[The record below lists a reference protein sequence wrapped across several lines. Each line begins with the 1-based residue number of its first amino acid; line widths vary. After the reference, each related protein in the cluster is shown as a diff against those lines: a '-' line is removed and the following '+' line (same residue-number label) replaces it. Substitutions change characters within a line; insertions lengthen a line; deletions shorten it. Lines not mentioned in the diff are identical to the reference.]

1 MSIRPSHVCRRLLA
15 TVLVGVAGNGLALTA
30 LAENLRA
37 TYSLSIIGLPIGTA
51 TALGAFDPQHYKI
64 DIGVRLTG
72 IASLVSSAKG
82 AATASGAIRRA
93 GVVPAAYANTTANSY
108 ETRTVRMA
116 MGGGAVH
123 GLDISPPFV
132 DPVGRVPLSEA
143 NKRNILDPISAL
155 VMNVPAGQPLI
166 GPAACD
172 RTIPVFDGF
181 ARYDVKLSYIR
192 SQDVQVSGYSGPVAV
207 CAARYVPIAGHR
219 PAAKA
224 TQYMADNRQM
234 EAWLAP
240 VERAHAVVPLRISI
254 MTMAGMLLVEAT
266 EFTTL
271 PTQAAGTN

>member
-1 MSIRPSHVCRRLLA
+1 MRASPLYRSLVA
-15 TVLVGVAGNGLALTA
+15 TVLVGVAGSGSASTA

-37 TYSLSIIGLPIGTA
+37 TYSVSIIGLPIGTA

-82 AATASGAIRRA
+82 AATASGSIGRT
-93 GVVPAAYANTTANSY
+93 GIVPAAYANTTANSY
-108 ETRTVRMA
+108 ETRTIRMA
-116 MGGGAVH
+116 MGGGAVR
-123 GLDISPPFV
+123 GIDISPPFV
-132 DPVGRVPLSEA
+132 DPVGRVPLTEA
-143 NKRNILDPISAL
+143 NKRNILDPVSAL

-181 ARYDVKLSYIR
+181 ARYDVKLSYVR
-192 SQDVQVSGYSGPVAV
+192 SQEVQVSGYSGPVAV

-224 TQYMADNRQM
+224 TQYMTDNRQM

-266 EFTTL
+266 EFTIL

>member
-1 MSIRPSHVCRRLLA
+1 MRASRPYRSLLGA
-15 TVLVGVAGNGLALTA
+15 LLIPGACGLAFA
-30 LAENLRA
+30 ARAENIRA
-37 TYSLSIIGLPIGTA
+37 TYSVSIIGLPIGTA
-51 TALGAFDPQHYKI
+51 TALGALDPHRYKI

-82 AATASGAIRRA
+82 AATASGAIGRA
-93 GVVPAAYANTTANSY
+93 GVVPTAYANTTANSY
-108 ETRTVRMA
+108 ETRTIRMA

-123 GLDISPPFV
+123 RLDISPPFV
-132 DPVGRVPLSEA
+132 DPVGRVPLAEA
-143 NKRNILDPISAL
+143 NKRNILDPVSAL
-155 VMNVPAGQPLI
+155 VMNVPAGQPLS

-181 ARYDVKLSYIR
+181 ARYDVKLSYVR
-192 SQDVQVSGYSGPVAV
+192 SQDVQVKGYSGPVAL

-224 TQYMADNRQM
+224 TQYMTDNRQM
-234 EAWLAP
+234 EVWLAP

-266 EFTTL
+266 EFTIL

>member
-1 MSIRPSHVCRRLLA
+1 MRAPPLYRGVLA
-15 TVLVGVAGNGLALTA
+15 AALIGAGGCSLAHGA
-30 LAENLRA
+30 HAENLRA
-37 TYSLSIIGLPIGTA
+37 TYNVSIIGLPVGTA
-51 TALGAFDPQHYKI
+51 TALGTFDSQHYKI

-82 AATASGAIRRA
+82 AATASGAIGRG

-116 MGGGAVH
+116 MGSGAVR
-123 GLDISPPFV
+123 GIDISPPFA
-132 DPVGRVPLSEA
+132 DPIGRVPVMEA
-143 NKRNILDPISAL
+143 NKRHIVDPVSAL
-155 VMNVPAGQPLI
+155 VMNVPPGQPLT

-181 ARYDVKLSYIR
+181 ARYDVKLSYVR

-219 PAAKA
+219 PEAKA
-224 TQYMADNRQM
+224 TQYMANNTQM

-254 MTMAGMLLVEAT
+254 MTMSGMLLVEGT
-266 EFTTL
+266 EFTIL
-271 PTQAAGTN
+271 PTQAAGAN

>member
-1 MSIRPSHVCRRLLA
+1 MRALQLYRGFLAALLFCA
-15 TVLVGVAGNGLALTA
+15 ASGTLTSA
-30 LAENLRA
+30 AEAENVRA
-37 TYSLSIIGLPIGTA
+37 TYHVSIIGLSIGTA
-51 TALGAFDPQHYKI
+51 TAVGTLEPQHYKI
-64 DIGVRLTG
+64 DIGVKLSG

-82 AATASGAIRRA
+82 AATASGAIGRT
-93 GVVPAAYANTTANSY
+93 GIIPAAYANTTANSY

-123 GLDISPPFV
+123 GLEISPPFA
-132 DPVGRVPLSEA
+132 DPVGRVPVSEA
-143 NKRNILDPISAL
+143 NKRNILDPVSAL
-155 VMNVPAGQPLI
+155 VMNVPSGQPLI

-181 ARYDVKLSYIR
+181 ARYDVKLSYVR

-224 TQYMADNRQM
+224 TQYMAENRQM

-254 MTMAGMLLVEAT
+254 MTMAGMLLVDGT
-266 EFTTL
+266 EFTIL